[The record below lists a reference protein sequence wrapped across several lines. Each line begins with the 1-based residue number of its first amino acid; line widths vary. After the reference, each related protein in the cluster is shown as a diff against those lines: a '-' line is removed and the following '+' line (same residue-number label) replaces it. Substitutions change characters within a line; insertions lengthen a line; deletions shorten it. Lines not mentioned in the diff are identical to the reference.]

1 MNYSHRVIPHVVEIV
16 GIPILIA
23 SSICIIRRAR
33 KTPQQLLRTDDDEV
47 IRADSLQFDF
57 ATVRAAT
64 NNFSDA
70 NKLGQ
75 GGFGAVYK
83 GQLPNGEEVA
93 VKRLARDSGQGDL
106 EFKNEVLL
114 VAKLQHRNLVRLLG
128 FCLEGHERL
137 LIYEFVPN
145 TSLDHF
151 LFDRVKRA
159 QLDWERRYKI
169 IGGVARGI
177 LYLHEDSRLRIV
189 HRDLKAS
196 NVLLDAEMI
205 PKIADF
211 GMARLVVRDET
222 QGNTSRIVGT
232 YGYMA
237 PEYAMHGQFSVK
249 SDVYSYGVLVLEI
262 VSGQRNNCFRNG
274 ETVED
279 LISCAWKNWRQGTA
293 MNIVDPTLR
302 DGSRNEMMR
311 CIHIGLLCVQENVGD
326 RPTMATVIL
335 MLNSFSVTLPMPSQP
350 AFFMHTNIESDMSSS
365 LVSESYQSRS
375 DELPLSQ
382 NEASITDPYPR

>member
-1 MNYSHRVIPHVVEIV
+1 
-16 GIPILIA
+16 
-23 SSICIIRRAR
+23 
-33 KTPQQLLRTDDDEV
+33 
-47 IRADSLQFDF
+47 
-57 ATVRAAT
+57 
-64 NNFSDA
+64 
-70 NKLGQ
+70 
-75 GGFGAVYK
+75 
-83 GQLPNGEEVA
+83 
-93 VKRLARDSGQGDL
+93 
-106 EFKNEVLL
+106 
-114 VAKLQHRNLVRLLG
+114 
-128 FCLEGHERL
+128 
-137 LIYEFVPN
+137 
-145 TSLDHF
+145 
-151 LFDRVKRA
+151 
-159 QLDWERRYKI
+159 
-169 IGGVARGI
+169 
-177 LYLHEDSRLRIV
+177 
-189 HRDLKAS
+189 
-196 NVLLDAEMI
+196 MI

-262 VSGQRNNCFRNG
+262 
-274 ETVED
+274 
-279 LISCAWKNWRQGTA
+279 AWKNWRQGTA

-311 CIHIGLLCVQENVGD
+311 CIHIGLLCVQENVAD